1 MEPKELHNQRILYS
15 CNDWG
20 LGHVSR
26 SIGVIRQLIVQ
37 NNKLFFAGTSTQR
50 SIIKSY
56 FPEVICIELNG
67 YNLKFKGSGH
77 WNLEILRNIF
87 QLIRSIKTE
96 KKTLNK
102 ICKELKIQSIISD
115 HRYGFYHKSIPS
127 YFITHQLTLP
137 LKGIKKLG
145 HYWHLYQLKKFISIW
160 VLDNSENTYAGALS
174 TTTSNQLIIK
184 SIGIQSRFS
193 TIRIEFKQSTP
204 YILAVI
210 SGPFPYSFQLL
221 EEIIAYTRSTSF
233 TIKCILPTE
242 LNKPTITPKNITF
255 YSSNNWKELDE
266 MYYNCVGIISRSGY
280 STLMDIEI
288 LQKKACLIPTPG
300 QPEQMY
306 LTKLHTNKYASNLS
320 TLDPDYF
327 LSKDSEN

>member
-1 MEPKELHNQRILYS
+1 MEPKELHNQIILYS

-137 LKGIKKLG
+137 VKGIKKLG
-145 HYWHLYQLKKFISIW
+145 HYWHLYQLKKFTSIW
-160 VLDNSENTYAGALS
+160 VLDNSRNTYAGALS
-174 TTTSNQLIIK
+174 KTTSNQLKIK
-184 SIGIQSRFS
+184 TIGIQSRFS
-193 TIRIEFKQSTP
+193 SINNSNKGAEPF
-204 YILAVI
+204 ILAVI

-221 EEIIAYTRSTSF
+221 EEIIAYSRTTRN

-306 LTKLHTNKYASNLS
+306 LSKLHTNKYASNLS
-320 TLDPDYF
+320 TLAPDYF
-327 LSKDSEN
+327 ISKDSEN

>member
-67 YNLKFKGSGH
+67 YNFKFKGSGK

-174 TTTSNQLIIK
+174 KTTSNQLIIK

>member
-20 LGHVSR
+20 YGHVSR
-26 SIGVIRQLIVQ
+26 SIGIIRQLTSQ

-50 SIIKSY
+50 AIIKSY

-67 YNLKFKGSGH
+67 YNFKFKGSGK

-87 QLIRSIKTE
+87 QLILSIKKE

-102 ICKELKIQSIISD
+102 ICKELEIHSIISD
-115 HRYGFYHKSIPS
+115 HRYGFFHEAIPS

-137 LKGIKKLG
+137 LKGIKKIG
-145 HYWHLYQLKKFISIW
+145 HYWHLYQLKKFTSIW
-160 VLDNSENTYAGALS
+160 VLDNSKNTYAGDLS
-174 TTTSNQLIIK
+174 KTTSNQLKIK
-184 SIGIQSRFS
+184 KIGIQSRF
-193 TIRIEFKQSTP
+193 TPIKQTNKQSTQ

-210 SGPFPYSFQLL
+210 SGPFPYSHQLL
-221 EEIIAYTRSTSF
+221 EEIIAFARSTTF

-242 LNKPTITPKNITF
+242 LNKPTNFPKNITF
-255 YSSNNWKELDE
+255 YSSNNWKDLDE

-280 STLMDIEI
+280 TTLMDIEI

-306 LTKLHTNKYASNLS
+306 LTKLHKNKYASNLS
-320 TLDPDYF
+320 TLAPDYF

>member
-67 YNLKFKGSGH
+67 YNFKFKGSGK

-174 TTTSNQLIIK
+174 KTTSNQLIIK

-320 TLDPDYF
+320 TLVPDYF
-327 LSKDSEN
+327 ISKESEN